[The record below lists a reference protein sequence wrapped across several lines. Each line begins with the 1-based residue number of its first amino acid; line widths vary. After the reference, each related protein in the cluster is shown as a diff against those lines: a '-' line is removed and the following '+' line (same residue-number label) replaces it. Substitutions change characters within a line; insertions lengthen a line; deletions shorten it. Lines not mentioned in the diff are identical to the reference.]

1 MKTVEEIVRLANLN
15 GNSRET
21 LNRVKVEAVE
31 IEVQGRKIMTT
42 EIVESPCLMSL
53 RKWKPV
59 LEWRLDA
66 NAMVASLTAASSKI

>member
-42 EIVESPCLMSL
+42 EIVESPCLMSSCESKAAL
-53 RKWKPV
+53 VRQ
-59 LEWRLDA
+59 EIA
-66 NAMVASLTAASSKI
+66 NATAVSLKGKSSKI